1 MNLRTVRSSV
11 EKMGESINYR
21 RTKQWLLVAFE
32 LAQKVGADLP
42 TKDSTRFQTVMKT
55 VGAIHTVRTVL
66 WKTETDLVHQYAAQ
80 YGLEEFKN
88 ESFVRIFFSTKLH
101 EQFTISS
108 IKITEHEKLF
118 DCQGKLGHFAFTKSN
133 YSEYHSST
141 YYVKKDVDIPQVIDE
156 LWRHYDGRL
165 YMKVVTDIF
174 GRPHEEFSRFEI
186 IDTPL
191 FGSAGSQMERLLA
204 RHRRC
209 RARKSPRT
217 YMCYGP
223 PGTGKS
229 SFSMKFAD
237 TLGSRTLKLSAES
250 LQYISVKEMDSILEH
265 LAPEFLLIDDIDKMS
280 PGNTLSTLLEIIQR
294 FKSGDGSTTL
304 MMTSNVITGF
314 DTGLLRPN
322 RIDSWLEFKLPKT
335 EERKEVLRS
344 YAQAMGVQ
352 INDEQLTT
360 LAKVTNTLSHDY
372 LREIMKELHECESF
386 DEVLTLIK
394 LMKRLLVERKKAAA
408 APGAAPALPAPA
420 AVVASKRRRR

>member
-11 EKMGESINYR
+11 EKFGESFNYR
-21 RTKQWLLVAFE
+21 RTKQWLLVAAE
-32 LAQKVGADLP
+32 LAQKVAVDLP
-42 TKDSTRFQTVMKT
+42 TRDSTRFQTVMKT
-55 VGAIHTVRTVL
+55 IGVVHTVRTVL
-66 WKTETDLVHQYAAQ
+66 WKTEADPVLQYAAQ
-80 YGLEEFKN
+80 YGLGEFKS
-88 ESFVRIFFSTKLH
+88 ESFVRIFFSTSLH
-101 EQFTISS
+101 EQFTVSS
-108 IKITEHEKLF
+108 IKITEHEKLI
-118 DCQGKLGHFAFTKSN
+118 DAQGPLGHFAFTKSN
-133 YSEYHSST
+133 YSDYHSST
-141 YYVKKDVDIPQVIDE
+141 YYMKKGLDIPRVIDD
-156 LWRHYDGRL
+156 LWHRYDGRL
-165 YMKVVTDIF
+165 YLKVVTDIF
-174 GRPHEEFSRFEI
+174 GRNHEEFSRFEI

-191 FGSAGSQMERLLA
+191 FGSAGSQMDRLLI

-250 LQYISVKEMDSILEH
+250 LQYISVKEMDSILQH
-265 LAPEFLLIDDIDKMS
+265 LAPEFLLIDDIDKMT

-335 EERKEVLRS
+335 EERKDVLQS
-344 YAQAMGVQ
+344 YAKAMAVQ
-352 INDEQLTT
+352 INDEHLTT
-360 LAKVTNTLSHDY
+360 LAQVTNTLSHDY

-386 DEVLTLIK
+386 EEVLTLIK
-394 LMKRLLVERKKAAA
+394 LMKRLLVEKKKAAA
-408 APGAAPALPAPA
+408 APALAAPATPR
-420 AVVASKRRRR
+420 AVVVRRRRR